1 MSLYPATRAA
11 SASSSQKLPVSADA
25 SIWTPAPAP
34 IDLHLATKGRQDKF
48 LESTAQRRQRV
59 EFLRRREWTRRIA
72 EWIDSA
78 AAGSSSSSADAKVRV
93 FPPVPHARP
102 HHCIN
107 PQALAP
113 ITYSWV
119 DILAAADADD
129 DYEDTPAFV
138 PSAPTPSPSPHPH
151 PSVTHPYTPDGQDD
165 EPYIIYT
172 ASPRSRAST
181 PAPTPAYPARPPA
194 LQPVRRRPGLSPRS
208 RHSSLSSISEEV
220 EPTSTTSF

>member
-78 AAGSSSSSADAKVRV
+78 AAGSSSSSADAK
-93 FPPVPHARP
+93 
-102 HHCIN
+102 
-107 PQALAP
+107 ALAP

-220 EPTSTTSF
+220 VPTSTTSF